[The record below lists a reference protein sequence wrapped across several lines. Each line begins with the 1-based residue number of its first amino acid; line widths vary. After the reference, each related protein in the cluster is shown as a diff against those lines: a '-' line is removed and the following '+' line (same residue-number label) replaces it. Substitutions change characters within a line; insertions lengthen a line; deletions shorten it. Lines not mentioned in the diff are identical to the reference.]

1 MKKSEQ
7 YTRAMLAVLDDQR
20 LSPMG
25 KLEVLESLMEDRRVA
40 EYSEKQ
46 KEAEKMLQCPNC
58 GEELAPDDYMYRTR
72 NRAVIGCENCIETV
86 RAEIAIDDMND
97 Y

>member
-1 MKKSEQ
+1 
-7 YTRAMLAVLDDQR
+7 
-20 LSPMG
+20 
-25 KLEVLESLMEDRRVA
+25 
-40 EYSEKQ
+40 
-46 KEAEKMLQCPNC
+46 MLQCPNC